1 MVDWHSGGTESRW
14 VEIMVSK
21 EDAFMDRYKFTLT
34 GKVAIVT
41 GAAQGIGYAVADL
54 LTGLGAHVMLQDIN
68 AGTLKNALRQIQAED
83 RQVLTNHGDVSRATD
98 TQAMVDAT
106 IAQWGRVDILVNNA
120 GIGGVGKKLLDLTI
134 EEWQR
139 MIDVDLTAVF
149 LCCRSV
155 LPGMIQQQRGVIIN
169 IASVTA
175 QMGVAGSTHYAAAKA
190 GVIGF
195 SKSLA
200 REVAA
205 QHINVNVVAPG
216 LVDTQ
221 MSRARG
227 IDHQRH
233 LVIWP
238 RIGTVADIAWAVAY
252 LASDQAE
259 FITGQVMNVNG
270 GAYM

>member
-1 MVDWHSGGTESRW
+1 
-14 VEIMVSK
+14 
-21 EDAFMDRYKFTLT
+21 MDRYKFALT
-34 GKVAIVT
+34 DKVAIVT
-41 GAAQGIGYAVADL
+41 GAARGIGYAVADL
-54 LTGLGAHVMLQDIN
+54 LSGLGARVMLQDID
-68 AGTLKNALRQIQAED
+68 ATTLGTAVQHLQAEA
-83 RQVLTNHGDVSRATD
+83 RQVICNQGDISLAFD
-98 TQAMVDAT
+98 TQAMVDET
-106 IAQWGRVDILVNNA
+106 LDQWGRVDILVNNA
-120 GIGGVGKKLLDLTI
+120 GIGGVGKKILELSI
-134 EEWQR
+134 AEWQR

-155 LPGMIQQQRGVIIN
+155 LPSMIQQQRGVIIN

-175 QMGVAGSTHYAAAKA
+175 LMGVAGSTHYAAAKA

-200 REVAA
+200 REVAT

-216 LVDTQ
+216 LIDTQ

-238 RIGTVADIAWAVAY
+238 RIGTVADIAWSVAY
-252 LASDQAE
+252 LVSDQAE
-259 FITGQVMNVNG
+259 FITGEVMNVNG

>member
-1 MVDWHSGGTESRW
+1 
-14 VEIMVSK
+14 
-21 EDAFMDRYKFTLT
+21 MDRYKFDLT
-34 GKVAIVT
+34 DKVAIVT
-41 GAAQGIGYAVADL
+41 GAARGIGFAVADL
-54 LTGLGAHVMLQDIN
+54 FTGLGAQVMLQDIN
-68 AGTLKNALRQIQAED
+68 TGILKSAMQQLQAED
-83 RQVLTNHGDVSRATD
+83 RQVLANHGDISRDVD
-98 TQAMVDAT
+98 TQAMVEET
-106 IAQWGRVDILVNNA
+106 IAKWGRVDILVNNA
-120 GIGGVGKKLLDLTI
+120 GIGGVGKKILDLTI

-139 MIDVDLTAVF
+139 MLDVDLTGVF

-155 LPGMIQQQRGVIIN
+155 LPSMIQQQRGAIIN

-200 REVAA
+200 REVAV

-216 LVDTQ
+216 LIDTQ

-238 RIGTVADIAWAVAY
+238 RIGVATDIAWAVAY

>member
-1 MVDWHSGGTESRW
+1 M
-14 VEIMVSK
+14 
-21 EDAFMDRYKFTLT
+21 FTLT
-34 GKVAIVT
+34 DKVAIVT
-41 GAAQGIGYAVADL
+41 GAAGGIGFAVADL
-54 LTGLGAHVMLQDIN
+54 FSGLGARVMLQDID
-68 AGTLKNALRQIQAED
+68 AGTLKSSIQQLQAKD
-83 RQVLTNHGDVSRATD
+83 RQVLANHGDISRDVD
-98 TQAMVDAT
+98 TQAMVEET
-106 IAQWGRVDILVNNA
+106 IAKWGRVDILVNNA
-120 GIGGVGKKLLDLTI
+120 GIGGVGKKILDLTI

-139 MIDVDLTAVF
+139 MLEVDLTGVF

-205 QHINVNVVAPG
+205 QHINVNIVAPG
-216 LVDTQ
+216 LIDTQ

-227 IDHQRH
+227 IDHQRN

-238 RIGTVADIAWAVAY
+238 RIGIVADVAWAVAY